1 MFEKVDPLVNQS
13 AKKRI
18 PIYEVILVF
27 HQEKNSHIRV
37 MKVAK
42 HSKIKI
48 FHSRYQIKQRIEEI
62 ELKRKE
68 TEEKI

>member
-1 MFEKVDPLVNQS
+1 MFENVDPLVNQS

-18 PIYEVILVF
+18 QINEIILVF
-27 HQEKNSHIRV
+27 HQEKNSHSRV

-48 FHSRYQIKQRIEEI
+48 FHSRYIR
-62 ELKRKE
+62 
-68 TEEKI
+68 